1 MPERGEAAP
10 AGEPPVALAVVVVSR
25 HGGAT
30 LDECLR
36 ATEEARRRL
45 PVRSETIL
53 VNNGGGGAVAD
64 VALAAAPEARVIELA
79 QNVGYA
85 EAAMTAIASATAP
98 WIATVN
104 DDVVLEPEA
113 LARMLA
119 VAEDSP
125 SVGAAGAQIR
135 FTERDGVLNS
145 AGIDVDRLGIAFDRH
160 VGEPIAAAE
169 RDVTEVFGV
178 SGAAALYRRRMLD
191 ELGGFDT
198 TFFGYLEDV
207 DLAWRAQMEGW
218 SALYVPSAVAYH
230 HHSLT
235 FAHASDEKY
244 FLVGRNRVR
253 LLAKNAT
260 TRQLVVYGAP
270 AAAYDLAYVL
280 FVLVTSGSLA
290 PLRGRVRG
298 LAEWRT
304 YRARARTDRRA
315 VPLAPPRGL
324 RAALHR
330 NRSWRGSPRSTS

>member
-1 MPERGEAAP
+1 MPE
-10 AGEPPVALAVVVVSR
+10 PVTLAVVVVSR
-25 HGGAT
+25 QGGPT

-36 ATEEARRRL
+36 ATEQARASLR
-45 PVRSETIL
+45 VGSETVV
-53 VNNGGGGAVAD
+53 VNNGGGEAVAD
-64 VALAAAPEARVIELA
+64 AVRAAAPGARVVELDP
-79 QNVGYA
+79 NVGYA
-85 EAAMTAIASATAP
+85 EAAMQGIGATTAP

-113 LARMLA
+113 LSRMLA
-119 VAEDSP
+119 AAGSP
-125 SVGAAGAQIR
+125 SVGAVCAQIR
-135 FTERDGVLNS
+135 FTDRRGVLNS
-145 AGIDVDRLGIAFDRH
+145 TGIDVDRLGIAFDRH
-160 VGEPIAAAE
+160 VGEPLAAGE

-207 DLAWRAQMEGW
+207 DLAWRARMNGW
-218 SALYVPSAVAYH
+218 TALYVPSAVAYH

-235 FAHASDEKY
+235 FTHASDEKY

-270 AAAYDLAYVL
+270 AVAYDLAYVL
-280 FVLVTSGSLA
+280 YVLVTNGSLA
-290 PLRGRVRG
+290 PLRGRLRG
-298 LAEWRT
+298 LAEWRA
-304 YRARARTDRRA
+304 YRACTRTKRRA

-330 NRSWRGSPRSTS
+330 NRSWRGSPSSTS

>member
-1 MPERGEAAP
+1 MS
-10 AGEPPVALAVVVVSR
+10 LAVVVVSR
-25 HGGAT
+25 RGGPT

-36 ATEEARRRL
+36 AIEQARTRL
-45 PVRSETIL
+45 PVRSETVV
-53 VNNGGGGAVAD
+53 VNNGGGGAVTD
-64 VALAAAPEARVIELA
+64 VVRAAAPGARLLELEP
-79 QNVGYA
+79 NVGYA
-85 EAAMTAIASATAP
+85 EAVTAGIDSTTAS
-98 WIATVN
+98 WVATVN

-113 LARMLA
+113 LALMLA
-119 VAEDSP
+119 AADGSP
-125 SVGAAGAQIR
+125 SVGAVGAQVR
-135 FTERDGVLNS
+135 FTDRRGVLNS

-160 VGEPIAAAE
+160 VGEPVTAGE

-207 DLAWRAQMEGW
+207 DLAWRARMKGW
-218 SALYVPSAVAYH
+218 TSLYVPSAIAYH

-260 TRQLVVYGAP
+260 ARQLVVYGAP
-270 AAAYDLAYVL
+270 AVAYDLAYVL
-280 FVLVTSGSLA
+280 FVLVTSRSLA

-298 LAEWRT
+298 LAEWRA
-304 YRARARTDRRA
+304 YRNRARRDRRP

-330 NRSWRGSPRSTS
+330 NRSWRGSPGSHP

>member
-1 MPERGEAAP
+1 MS
-10 AGEPPVALAVVVVSR
+10 LAVVVVSR
-25 HGGAT
+25 HGGAP
-30 LDECLR
+30 LGACLR
-36 ATEEARRRL
+36 ATEQARTGL
-45 PVRSETIL
+45 PVSSETVV
-53 VNNGGGGAVAD
+53 VNNGGGAAVTD
-64 VALAAAPEARVIELA
+64 VVLAAAPSARVVELE

-85 EAAMTAIASATAP
+85 EAVMAGIDSTTAS

-104 DDVVLEPEA
+104 DDVVLEPDA
-113 LARMLA
+113 LTLMLA
-119 VAEDSP
+119 AADGSP
-125 SVGAAGAQIR
+125 AVGAVGAQVR
-135 FTERDGVLNS
+135 FTDRRGVLNS

-160 VGEPIAAAE
+160 VGEPVTAGE
-169 RDVTEVFGV
+169 QDVTDVFGV

-191 ELGGFDT
+191 GLGGFDT

-207 DLAWRAQMEGW
+207 DLAWRARMNGW
-218 SALYVPSAVAYH
+218 TALYVPSAIAYH

-270 AAAYDLAYVL
+270 AVAYDLAYVL
-280 FVLVTSGSLA
+280 FVLVTSRSLA
-290 PLRGRVRG
+290 PLRGRARG
-298 LAEWRT
+298 LAEWRA
-304 YRARARTDRRA
+304 YRVRARRDRRA

-330 NRSWRGSPRSTS
+330 DRSWRGSAGSTS

>member
-10 AGEPPVALAVVVVSR
+10 AGAQPVSLAVVIVSR

-36 ATEEARRRL
+36 AIERARTRL
-45 PVRSETIL
+45 RVSSETVV

-64 VALAAAPEARVIELA
+64 VALAAAPGARLVELEP
-79 QNVGYA
+79 NVGYA
-85 EAAMTAIASATAP
+85 EAAMTGIASTTAP
-98 WIATVN
+98 WTATVN
-104 DDVVLEPEA
+104 DDVLLEPEA
-113 LARMLA
+113 LAQMLA
-119 VAEDSP
+119 AADGSP
-125 SVGAAGAQIR
+125 SVGAVGAQIR
-135 FTERDGVLNS
+135 FTDRRGVLNS

-160 VGEPIAAAE
+160 VGEPVAAGE

-191 ELGGFDT
+191 ELGGLDA

-207 DLAWRAQMEGW
+207 DLAWRARMKGW

-260 TRQLVVYGAP
+260 TRQLAVYGAP
-270 AAAYDLAYVL
+270 AVAYDLGYVL
-280 FVLVTSGSLA
+280 FVLVSSGSLA

-298 LAEWRT
+298 LTEWRA
-304 YRARARTDRRA
+304 YRARAATDRHA

-330 NRSWRGSPRSTS
+330 NRSWRGSPGSTS